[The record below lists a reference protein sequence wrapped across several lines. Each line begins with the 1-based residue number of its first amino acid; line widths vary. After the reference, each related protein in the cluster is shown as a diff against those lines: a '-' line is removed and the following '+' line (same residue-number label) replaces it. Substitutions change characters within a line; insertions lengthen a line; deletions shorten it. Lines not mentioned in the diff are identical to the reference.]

1 MVAIEYLNRW
11 EKWKI
16 SIKALPITILV
27 LTLTMSIGALIIL
40 WSQRIKDNL
49 IVSTNETQLGRTAT
63 ILFEMRHN
71 EYRRLVY
78 DYSFWDELYEYSS
91 RPSSEWAK
99 NNLDA
104 YINSYKVNATYVF
117 NRNNELVYFASDSL
131 FSKLPKEIIDN
142 KILKSISKEKLTQT
156 FINYNNTLVEITGAT
171 IHKTSDE
178 QRSGTPNGIL
188 IACKIWDNNILEIFS
203 NAILGEAEFTQ
214 VPLKSDLQHAQIRY
228 NLPVKNLEGKTITY
242 LTLTKSIK
250 GITEARSLTTNIAY
264 LTLALALI
272 ATIILFV
279 IIRRLIGRPLNL
291 LAQIISTK
299 NPHQIEN
306 LKHYGTQFRDL
317 GEIIDAYMRQSEE
330 LKIALDK
337 AKESD
342 RLKSAFLSN
351 MSHEIRTPLNG
362 IIGFSQLVCRPNIS
376 DEKRASFQKT
386 IARCGEDLIKTI
398 SDILDIS
405 KIELRQI
412 KITPT
417 WFSVF
422 ELFEELETFYP
433 IILAD
438 HQKEHLKIIFITP
451 AHDTNIFLD
460 KAKIKQSLINLIT
473 NAIKYTNEGSIEVS
487 FRIKERVIIFEV
499 KDTGPGIR
507 SEDQKMLFQLFSQI
521 KNDNTKL
528 HGAGLGLAIAKGLT
542 SLQNGTI
549 KFKSEMGKGTTFRI
563 SIPLNLAKKIKKQE
577 IN

>member
-11 EKWKI
+11 KKWKI
-16 SIKALPITILV
+16 SIKALPIAILV

-299 NPHQIEN
+299 DPHQIEN

-386 IARCGEDLIKTI
+386 IARCGEDLIKII

-507 SEDQKMLFQLFSQI
+507 PEDQKMLFQLFSQI

>member
-1 MVAIEYLNRW
+1 
-11 EKWKI
+11 
-16 SIKALPITILV
+16 
-27 LTLTMSIGALIIL
+27 
-40 WSQRIKDNL
+40 
-49 IVSTNETQLGRTAT
+49 
-63 ILFEMRHN
+63 
-71 EYRRLVY
+71 
-78 DYSFWDELYEYSS
+78 
-91 RPSSEWAK
+91 
-99 NNLDA
+99 
-104 YINSYKVNATYVF
+104 
-117 NRNNELVYFASDSL
+117 
-131 FSKLPKEIIDN
+131 
-142 KILKSISKEKLTQT
+142 
-156 FINYNNTLVEITGAT
+156 
-171 IHKTSDE
+171 
-178 QRSGTPNGIL
+178 
-188 IACKIWDNNILEIFS
+188 
-203 NAILGEAEFTQ
+203 
-214 VPLKSDLQHAQIRY
+214 
-228 NLPVKNLEGKTITY
+228 
-242 LTLTKSIK
+242 
-250 GITEARSLTTNIAY
+250 
-264 LTLALALI
+264 
-272 ATIILFV
+272 
-279 IIRRLIGRPLNL
+279 
-291 LAQIISTK
+291 
-299 NPHQIEN
+299 
-306 LKHYGTQFRDL
+306 L

-386 IARCGEDLIKTI
+386 IARCGEDLIKII

-507 SEDQKMLFQLFSQI
+507 PEDQKMLFQLFSQI